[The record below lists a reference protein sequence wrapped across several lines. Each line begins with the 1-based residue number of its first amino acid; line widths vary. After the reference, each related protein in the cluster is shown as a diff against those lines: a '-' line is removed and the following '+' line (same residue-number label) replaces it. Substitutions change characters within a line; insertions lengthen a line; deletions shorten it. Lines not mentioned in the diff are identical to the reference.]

1 MFHFDEKLWLAI
13 AFFSFLALIIKYVWP
28 LIAKALD
35 NKSKQI
41 AEEILQA
48 KEMKQKAEQLLADA
62 KKYHQESITFA
73 EKLLKDAEIEAQ
85 KLIKE
90 TEHVLKEELKKKTNA
105 AQDRIKTE
113 QESAIRTIKSKIILD
128 AMSLL
133 SKDLGIDQNGHEKL
147 TEKSLKN
154 FETIH

>member
-48 KEMKQKAEQLLADA
+48 KEMKQKAEL
-62 KKYHQESITFA
+62 
-73 EKLLKDAEIEAQ
+73 EAQ

>member
-1 MFHFDEKLWLAI
+1 M
-13 AFFSFLALIIKYVWP
+13 
-28 LIAKALD
+28 
-35 NKSKQI
+35 
-41 AEEILQA
+41 
-48 KEMKQKAEQLLADA
+48 QK
-62 KKYHQESITFA
+62 ESITFA